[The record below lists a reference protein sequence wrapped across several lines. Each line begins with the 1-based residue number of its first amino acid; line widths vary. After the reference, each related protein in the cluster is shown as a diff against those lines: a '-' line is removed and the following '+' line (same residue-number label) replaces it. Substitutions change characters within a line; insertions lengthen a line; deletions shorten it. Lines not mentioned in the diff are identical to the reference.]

1 MKKGIHPTYERVA
14 FRDSTAGAVF
24 DTRSTLRPSETI
36 DIDGD
41 TVPVVNV
48 EVSSDSH
55 PFWTGKARVH
65 DSEGR
70 VAQFNRRYGR
80 GRTA

>member
-1 MKKGIHPTYERVA
+1 MDGEQT
-14 FRDSTAGAVF
+14 STHQECCLAHKLIISSDYIWGV
-24 DTRSTLRPSETI
+24 I

-41 TVPVVNV
+41 AVPVVNV

-55 PFWTGKARVH
+55 PLWTGKARVH

>member
-14 FRDSTAGAVF
+14 FRDSTTGVVF

-41 TVPVVNV
+41 AVPVVNV

-55 PFWTGKARVH
+55 PLWTGKARVH